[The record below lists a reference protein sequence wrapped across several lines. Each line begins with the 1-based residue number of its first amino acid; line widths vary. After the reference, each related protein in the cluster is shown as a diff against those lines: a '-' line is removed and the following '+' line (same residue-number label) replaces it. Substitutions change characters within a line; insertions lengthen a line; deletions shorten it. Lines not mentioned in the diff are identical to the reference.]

1 MSASYFLLLALSAI
15 GSWALPSPVAAACQE
30 IDIPIT
36 VAVPRFI
43 INTTIDN
50 DWDAA
55 ALIFNLTRRDSTTSA
70 DPLPVAGSTSTAV
83 ESNYTVG
90 ATLCGTGETILV
102 LTHGIIESKLYW
114 DPTFPNA
121 ENYSFVDA
129 AVAAGYSVLNYD
141 RIGVGSSSKVNALF
155 DAQFQVETA
164 VLNTLVEYARSLPR
178 ISKVALVGHSYGAYL
193 SAASAS
199 QTAVD
204 ALVLTGFSGTFD
216 YFGPFL
222 AGSSLRVAKTQE
234 PTRWGDLD
242 SAYLIS
248 ADAYSLAYIYFAEP
262 YFDHSVAEWAYEVA
276 SEPFA
281 VGELPSL
288 MATTIDYSNIT
299 APVYILQGQF
309 DLSACGGNCV
319 GLINATAATF
329 NGSQVVDW
337 VDDLPAG
344 HSLNLH
350 RVAPTAFQMIFDFF
364 SAQGV

>member
-1 MSASYFLLLALSAI
+1 MIAASYLLLALSAT
-15 GSWALPSPVAAACQE
+15 SWALPSPAAAACR
-30 IDIPIT
+30 DINIPVT
-36 VAVPRFI
+36 VAAPRFL

-55 ALIFNLTRRDSTTSA
+55 ALIFNLTRRDSDTSA
-70 DPLPVAGSTSTAV
+70 DPLPIAGSTSTAV
-83 ESNYTVG
+83 EGNYTVG

-141 RIGVGSSSKVNALF
+141 RIGVGSSSKINALY

-164 VLNTLVEYARSLPR
+164 VLNTLVSYARSLPHTT
-178 ISKVALVGHSYGAYL
+178 KVALIGHSYGAYL

-222 AGSSLRVAKTQE
+222 AGSSLRVAKTQD
-234 PTRWGDLD
+234 PTRWGSLD
-242 SAYLIS
+242 PAYLIS
-248 ADAYSLAYIYFAEP
+248 ADQYAEAYIYFAEP
-262 YFDHSVAEWAYEVA
+262 YFEQSVARWAYEVS

-288 MATTIDYSNIT
+288 MATTIDFSNIT

-319 GLINATAATF
+319 GLINATADTF
-329 NGSQVVDW
+329 NGSEVVEW

-350 RVAPTAFQMIFDFF
+350 RVAPTAFQMVFEFLGR
-364 SAQGV
+364 QGV